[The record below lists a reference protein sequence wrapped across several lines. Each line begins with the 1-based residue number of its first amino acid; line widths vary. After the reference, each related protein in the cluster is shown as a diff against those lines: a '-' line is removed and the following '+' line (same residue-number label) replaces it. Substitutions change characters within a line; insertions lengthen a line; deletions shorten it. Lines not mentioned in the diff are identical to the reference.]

1 MPRRN
6 QGDNY
11 RNFYIKRAFLE
22 SLAFEKSCQR
32 FLFIAYSRA
41 TVDQDG
47 DGDISKEEFI
57 KNSMNSPF
65 IAEVLKDRKKKNR
78 T

>member
-1 MPRRN
+1 MK
-6 QGDNY
+6 QV
-11 RNFYIKRAFLE
+11 L
-22 SLAFEKSCQR
+22 R
-32 FLFIAYSRA
+32 FLFIEIFRA

-65 IAEVLKDRKKKNR
+65 IAEVLKDRKKKR
-78 T
+78 V

>member
-1 MPRRN
+1 MPMRN
-6 QGDNY
+6 QGDDYSNS
-11 RNFYIKRAFLE
+11 FITRAILE
-22 SLAFEKSCQR
+22 SLVLKKSCQR

-47 DGDISKEEFI
+47 DGDITKEEFI